1 MKVISIEMVCDPR
14 EWERVQNE
22 ESRGLRQALGN
33 TKIQGL
39 VKANESDR
47 EMTGKR
53 KEKTKYGTHLLISQ
67 EVYITLISS

>member
-1 MKVISIEMVCDPR
+1 M
-14 EWERVQNE
+14 
-22 ESRGLRQALGN
+22 GN

-39 VKANESDR
+39 VKANNGDR

-53 KEKTKYGTHLLISQ
+53 KMKTKYGTHILISQ

>member
-1 MKVISIEMVCDPR
+1 M
-14 EWERVQNE
+14 RVGKSTNE

-39 VKANESDR
+39 VKANKGDR

-53 KEKTKYGTHLLISQ
+53 KMKTKYGTHNLISQ
-67 EVYITLISS
+67 EAYITLISS